1 MFSKIEVSRY
11 KCLKRADISLTPFN
25 ILIGPNA
32 SGKSAFLDSLAF
44 LRDALESDV
53 EKAVR
58 KRASSLRELVWKGQS
73 EQAGFEIAI
82 EADLPLALQSNG
94 YDRVRYELGV
104 GLDDSGAIRV
114 SGETF
119 WLVNSGQANSGQ
131 AKLPVQRPLVRF
143 PTEPEERGEVVHKP
157 RSKSPPGHRVVV
169 RKVPESGSDY
179 FRSEKTDWNFMLRF
193 SPQRLAL
200 AGVPEDRDRFPIALW
215 FKQTLLQNVQVLQL
229 NSVLMR
235 RACPSDAPRVFQPDG
250 SNLPVMVQQLQ
261 KHSERFAW
269 WIGHLRT
276 ILEDLEHV
284 AVAERPEDR
293 SRYLVVTYRNG
304 ISVPAWLLS
313 DGTLRL
319 LALTLIAYLPNNDQ
333 VFIIEEPENGIHP
346 RAIEA
351 VFQSLRSVYDGQV
364 FLATHSPLVL
374 ALAKPEDLLVFAK
387 TDSGA
392 TAVVNGPDHPLL
404 RNWKQE
410 TSLEALF
417 AAGVL
422 E

>member
-1 MFSKIEVSRY
+1 MFSKIEVAHY
-11 KCLKRADISLTPFN
+11 KCLKRVDIALNPFN

-32 SGKSAFLDSLAF
+32 SGKSTFLDCLAF
-44 LRDALESDV
+44 IRDALEGDV

-58 KRASSLRELVWKGQS
+58 KRANSLRELVWKG
-73 EQAGFEIAI
+73 EEIGRGFEIAI
-82 EADLPLALQSNG
+82 EAVLPAPLKSNG
-94 YDRVRYELGV
+94 YDRMRYEVGV
-104 GLDDSGAIRV
+104 GLDEKGSIVV
-114 SGETF
+114 SGENL
-119 WLVNSGQANSGQ
+119 WLVDSSL
-131 AKLPVQRPLVRF
+131 AKPTQPSPPTLF
-143 PTEPEERGEVVHKP
+143 PMEPEESGDIVRRA
-157 RSKSPPGHRVVV
+157 RSKSPQGHRLVV
-169 RKVPESGSDY
+169 RKVSESGNDY
-179 FRSEKTDWNFMLRF
+179 FRSEKTDWNIMLRF

-200 AGVPEDRDRFPIALW
+200 SGIPEDQDRFPVALW
-215 FKQTLLQNVQVLQL
+215 FKQAILHNVHLLQL

-235 RACPSDAPRVFQPDG
+235 RTCPSDAPRVFQTDG
-250 SNLPVMVQQLQ
+250 SNLPIMVRELQ
-261 KHSERFAW
+261 RDHQRFAW
-269 WIGHLRT
+269 WIGHLQT
-276 ILEDLEHV
+276 ILEDLVNVE
-284 AVAERPEDR
+284 VAERPEDR
-293 SRYLVVTYRNG
+293 SYYLRVTYRNG
-304 ISVPAWLLS
+304 ISVPSWLLS

-319 LALTLIAYLPNNDQ
+319 LALTLIAYLPNHDQ

-392 TAVVNGPDHPLL
+392 TAVVNGPDHPML

-410 TSLEALF
+410 TPLEALF